1 MVLSAL
7 EYYDYSVYESVGVNN
22 AKKLHER
29 GIKYLASDEQK
40 ERKYVPFENGCIHEE
55 DKNYI
60 IENKITA
67 HEIARYTDG
76 WYSCFPYPE
85 LFKTYDKNELKLNYL
100 SILHTA
106 MFARV
111 LDREY
116 IGDWHRLIGNIL
128 CFLKICDVEIKWEK
142 LYEIFRKFLE
152 VSLIYISQ

>member
-1 MVLSAL
+1 MNKCFVYFLIFKHALESNYSDMVLSAL

-111 LDREY
+111 LDRESA
-116 IGDWHRLIGNIL
+116 IAVR
-128 CFLKICDVEIKWEK
+128 
-142 LYEIFRKFLE
+142 R
-152 VSLIYISQ
+152 ISINLSIVL